1 MPGHSARAD
10 GWPVVELRQ
19 LRAFVSVATEL
30 HFGHAADQLHLNPA
44 TRSDL
49 IRSLETWDTHGQR
62 AGPART
68 INNHD
73 NDRKNH

>member
-1 MPGHSARAD
+1 MK
-10 GWPVVELRQ
+10 LRQ
-19 LRAFVSVATEL
+19 LRAFVSDATEL

-44 TRSDL
+44 TLSDL
-49 IRSLETWDTHGQR
+49 IRRLETLDAHGQR